1 MDRLIIKTLSKT
13 LPASL
18 LMLVLGCSA
27 EQNIKQWQLPPPL
40 DEISGLTLG
49 NSDSVLLHDDEIAV
63 VYEVQL
69 DTGDVSTV
77 FRIEQPTVERDF
89 EGIAHTDSAL
99 FLITSEGELFRV
111 SRSSLGSS
119 SHAYS
124 HAFPQA
130 GTAPLE
136 NIVSADVFDTG
147 ILEFCEIEGL
157 HALNN
162 YLYIA
167 CKTPYLKLDKHKLV
181 LFEYSLESHSITNE
195 FRFDLESLQLKK
207 FNTSAIWLDEQS
219 IYMLSAKQHRIIEF
233 DWAGS
238 LLRQFKLDKRRHPQP
253 EGLVV
258 DRGRVIIAD
267 EGNGDGGRITI
278 YPAFPSE

>member
-1 MDRLIIKTLSKT
+1 MNRLTIKTLSKT
-13 LPASL
+13 LHASL
-18 LMLVLGCSA
+18 LTLVLGCSA
-27 EQNIKQWQLPPPL
+27 EQDFNQWQLPPQL

-49 NSDSVLLHDDEIAV
+49 NSGSVLLHDDEIAV

-77 FRIEQPTVERDF
+77 FRVEQPTIERDF
-89 EGIAHTDSAL
+89 EGIAHTDSSF
-99 FLITSEGELFRV
+99 FLITSEGELFQV
-111 SRSSLGSS
+111 SRSFSQEATDTLV
-119 SHAYS
+119 
-124 HAFPQA
+124 
-130 GTAPLE
+130 

-147 ILEFCEIEGL
+147 ILDLCEIEGL

-167 CKTPYLKLDKHKLV
+167 CKTPYLKSDKHKLV